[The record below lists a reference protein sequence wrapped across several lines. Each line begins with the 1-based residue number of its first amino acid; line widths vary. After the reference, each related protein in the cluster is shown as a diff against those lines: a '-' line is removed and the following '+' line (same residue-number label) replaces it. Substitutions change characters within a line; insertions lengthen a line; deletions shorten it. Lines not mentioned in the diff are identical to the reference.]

1 MTELRSVDRLAGPPA
16 TPSNKSPAHFLFVKI
31 PFAICGVLLLTA
43 VAINV
48 ANVIGRYVFDAPVSW
63 AEEVMS
69 YGIIWG
75 VFIAVAA
82 VTYQGNHLRMDLL
95 VLSVRGLFAQALGA
109 LTVMLIVACAGFVIV
124 QSFQIVRLYATTWE
138 TSMGARIPLVYA
150 HAALLVGFILM
161 ALAVIVRA
169 RSYLNGKFD

>member
-1 MTELRSVDRLAGPPA
+1 MTEVRSVDRLAGPPA

-95 VLSVRGLFAQALGA
+95 VLSVRGLFAQASR
-109 LTVMLIVACAGFVIV
+109 
-124 QSFQIVRLYATTWE
+124 SFGSTPPPGKPAW
-138 TSMGARIPLVYA
+138 ARAFLWFMRTRPCWSDL
-150 HAALLVGFILM
+150 
-161 ALAVIVRA
+161 
-169 RSYLNGKFD
+169 S